1 MDYTKTVDNICKGGG
16 FKITHKIEVTKKI
29 TPKISI
35 DDAHFLIYDWPDDKE
50 GANTTITISL
60 TYFFLLEDKKYEI
73 GTKNTFYDYNVS
85 SYKDN
90 LKNWFTNDVYPLIVK
105 RALEIS
111 KEKLEEEFGV
121 SLTNTAPFDTQE
133 TKAKRLA
140 NKALKSCLIDTV

>member
-16 FKITHKIEVTKKI
+16 FQITHKKEVTKKI
-29 TPKISI
+29 TTKISI
-35 DDAHFLIYDWPDDKE
+35 DDAYFLIYDWPDDKE

-60 TYFFLLEDKKYEI
+60 TYFFILDDKKYEI

-85 SYKDN
+85 SYQHS
-90 LKNWFTNDVYPLIVK
+90 LKIWFTNDVYPLIVK

-140 NKALKSCLIDTV
+140 NKALKGCLIDTV